1 MLATVPD
8 LIFLIDTAT
17 GEAVGVQEYR
27 YGLKVSVMT
36 MAPHPLWATQRA
48 LDIAGPKAFHL
59 PYQYTTTLQYTQ
71 NLPVLLTSSD
81 LEPKFVLIV

>member
-17 GEAVGVQEYR
+17 GEAIGVQEYR
-27 YGLKVSVMT
+27 YGLKVSVMI

-59 PYQYTTTLQYTQ
+59 PYDYTPALEYTK
-71 NLPVLLTSSD
+71 PVSVID
-81 LEPKFVLIV
+81 EFRVAA